1 MLKHRPSDVLK
12 TMAKTL
18 LYDKQPVYFADTSYD
33 RRNWTAVST
42 DLTGLRAADQA
53 EKNLLKLKI

>member
-1 MLKHRPSDVLK
+1 
-12 TMAKTL
+12 MAKTL